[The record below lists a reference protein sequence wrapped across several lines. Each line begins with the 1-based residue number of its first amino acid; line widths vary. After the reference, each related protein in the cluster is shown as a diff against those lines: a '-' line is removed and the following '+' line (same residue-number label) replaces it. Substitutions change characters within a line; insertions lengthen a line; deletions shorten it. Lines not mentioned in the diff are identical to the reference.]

1 MRKIKGKRSASSIVG
16 CAPRCAEPHAETPE
30 GVLTATIHRRQTVSK
45 SITSFVGLDV
55 HKDSTAIGEAEA
67 GRESPR
73 FIGTVGPDLGQLL
86 KALKSL
92 GRPETM
98 LVVYEAGPCGYG
110 LARQLRSRGYT
121 CEVVAAGKIARR
133 PGERIKTDR
142 RDALTL
148 ARLAR
153 SGDLVRVM
161 VPDERDEA
169 MRDLSRAREDAVR
182 ARLKARQ
189 QLKALLLRHGH
200 RYGGKSSWTLAHE
213 RYLAAVSFAHP
224 AQDIAFAEYRQAVRE
239 GHERVERLTQALRDQ
254 TEHWRMRPLVAALS
268 SLRGIDF
275 VAAVTLAAEIGDF
288 SRFAHPC
295 ELMGFLGLVPS
306 EYSTGDTRRQGDITK
321 TGNGHARR
329 VLVEAAWNY
338 RFPARISRVLQI
350 RQEGQPK
357 AVREIAWRAQLR
369 LAHRYRR
376 LSSRK
381 LHPNKIC
388 VAIARELAGFLWDI
402 ARQVKVAA

>member
-1 MRKIKGKRSASSIVG
+1 MEKN
-16 CAPRCAEPHAETPE
+16 
-30 GVLTATIHRRQTVSK
+30 
-45 SITSFVGLDV
+45 ITSFVGLDV
-55 HKDSTAIGEAEA
+55 HKDSTAVAVAEA
-67 GRESPR
+67 GRDTPR
-73 FIGTVGPDLGQLL
+73 IIGTVGADLGQLL
-86 KALKSL
+86 KALKNL
-92 GRPETM
+92 GKPESM

-110 LARQLRSRGYT
+110 LVRELRSRGYG

-142 RDALTL
+142 RDALAL

-153 SGDLVRVM
+153 SGDLVTVR

-200 RYGGKSSWTLAHE
+200 RYTGKSSWTLAHE

-224 AQDIAFAEYRQAVRE
+224 AQDIGFAEYRKAV
-239 GHERVERLTQALRDQ
+239 GDAHERVERLTEALRTQ
-254 TEHWRMRPLVAALS
+254 TEQWRMQPVVAALC

-275 VAAVTLAAEIGDF
+275 VAAVTLVAEIGDF
-288 SRFAHPC
+288 SRFAHPT
-295 ELMGFLGLVPS
+295 EVMGFLGLVPS
-306 EYSTGDTRRQGDITK
+306 EFSTGNTRRQGDITK

-338 RFPARISRVLQI
+338 RFPARISRTLQL
-350 RQEGQPK
+350 RQEGQSK
-357 AVREIAWRAQLR
+357 AVRDIAWAAQLR

-388 VAIARELAGFLWDI
+388 IAVARELAGFVWDI
-402 ARQVKVAA
+402 ARQVTVAAA

>member
-1 MRKIKGKRSASSIVG
+1 MRGSKGKRSASSIVG

-30 GVLTATIHRRQTVSK
+30 GVLTAAFRGGRPVSK
-45 SITSFVGLDV
+45 AITSFVGLDV
-55 HKDSTAIGEAEA
+55 HKDSTAIAQAEA
-67 GRESPR
+67 GRETPR
-73 FIGTVGPDLGQLL
+73 FIGTVGPELGQLL

-92 GRPETM
+92 GKPETM
-98 LVVYEAGPCGYG
+98 QVVYEAGPCGYG
-110 LARQLRSRGYT
+110 LARQLRSRGYA
-121 CEVVAAGKIARR
+121 CEVVAASKIARR

-142 RDALTL
+142 RDALSL

-153 SGDLVRVM
+153 SGDLVTVI

-169 MRDLSRAREDAVR
+169 MRDLSRAREDAVK

-200 RYGGKSSWTLAHE
+200 RYTGKSSWTLAHE
-213 RYLAAVSFAHP
+213 RYLADLRLAYP
-224 AQDIAFAEYRQAVRE
+224 AQNIAYAEYREAVRE
-239 GHERVERLTQALRDQ
+239 GHERVERLTEALRTQ
-254 TEHWRMRPLVAALS
+254 TEHWRLKPLVAAIS

-288 SRFAHPC
+288 SRFAHPT

-306 EYSTGDTRRQGDITK
+306 EYSTGETRRQGDITK

-338 RFPARISRVLQI
+338 RFPARISRVLQL

-402 ARQVKVAA
+402 ARQVKVAT

>member
-1 MRKIKGKRSASSIVG
+1 MDKCISLFA
-16 CAPRCAEPHAETPE
+16 
-30 GVLTATIHRRQTVSK
+30 
-45 SITSFVGLDV
+45 GLDV
-55 HKDSTAIGEAEA
+55 HKDSTAIGAAEA
-67 GRESPR
+67 GRETPR
-73 FIGTVGPDLGQLL
+73 FIGTVGPELAELL

-92 GRPETM
+92 GKPETM

-110 LARQLRSRGYT
+110 LVRQLRLRGYN
-121 CEVVAAGKIARR
+121 CEVIAASKIARR

-148 ARLAR
+148 AR
-153 SGDLVRVM
+153 
-161 VPDERDEA
+161 
-169 MRDLSRAREDAVR
+169 LSRAREDAVR

-213 RYLAAVSFAHP
+213 RYLAEVSFAHP

-239 GHERVERLTQALRDQ
+239 GHERVERVTQALRNQ
-254 TEHWRMRPLVAALS
+254 SEHWRLKPLVAALS

-288 SRFAHPC
+288 RRFAHPC

-338 RFPARISRVLQI
+338 RFPARISRILQI

-402 ARQVKVAA
+402 ARQVNVAA

>member
-1 MRKIKGKRSASSIVG
+1 M
-16 CAPRCAEPHAETPE
+16 
-30 GVLTATIHRRQTVSK
+30 SK
-45 SITSFVGLDV
+45 PITSFAGLDV
-55 HKDSTAIGEAEA
+55 HKDSTAIGAAEV
-67 GRESPR
+67 GREAPR
-73 FIGTVGPDLGQLL
+73 FIGTVGPELAQLL
-86 KALKSL
+86 KALK
-92 GRPETM
+92 GVGKPETM
-98 LVVYEAGPCGYG
+98 LVAYEAGPCGYG
-110 LARQLRSRGYT
+110 LARQLRSRGYH

-133 PGERIKTDR
+133 PNERLKTDR

-153 SGDLVRVM
+153 SGDLVTVM

-169 MRDLSRAREDAVR
+169 VRDLSRAREDAVA

-213 RYLAAVSFAHP
+213 RYLATVSFAH
-224 AQDIAFAEYRQAVRE
+224 
-239 GHERVERLTQALRDQ
+239 ERIERLTESLRAQ
-254 TEHWRMRPLVAALS
+254 TEQWRLKPVVQAFT

-275 VAAVTLAAEIGDF
+275 VAAVTLVAEIGDF
-288 SRFAHPC
+288 SRFSHPRD
-295 ELMGFLGLVPS
+295 LMAFLGLIPS
-306 EYSTGDTRRQGDITK
+306 EYSSGDTRRQGAITK

-338 RFPARISRVLQI
+338 RFPARISRILQI

-388 VAIARELAGFLWDI
+388 VAIARELTGFLWDI
-402 ARQVKVAA
+402 ARQVKVAV